1 MAKVIECDACRKVD
15 LPEKTYVID
24 MGKRKSITSLYEEN
38 EKRLELC
45 SECFYKVLEV
55 LGVDKQEYNLPAD

>member
-1 MAKVIECDACRKVD
+1 MAKVIECDACGKVD

-24 MGKRKSITSLYEEN
+24 MYKRESITRLCEEN
-38 EKRLELC
+38 EKRLEIC
-45 SECFYKVLEV
+45 DECFYKVLEV

>member
-1 MAKVIECDACRKVD
+1 MAKVIECDACGKVD

-24 MGKRKSITSLYEEN
+24 MCKRQSITRLYEEN